1 MLNQLNIKLLLPTA
15 VVGIFFIILLL
26 IVAEMEQGTIVG
38 LLVAMVL
45 VQLGLSY
52 WQINKQVTQRLDK
65 LNHFIQL
72 VVDPDK
78 APTQPLKDDK
88 GDELAKVTNTLSD
101 FIGDLGDVISE
112 IREESERLKE
122 GAASLS
128 SHMNQSVDAVNNSTH
143 QIEQMAGS
151 IEQIAN
157 TSTVLS
163 DNADQVSQTTR
174 EVLSILQKGTDSS
187 STSQKT
193 IESFAN
199 EVSEMASDLSLLQ
212 EECARIGTVL
222 DVIRG
227 IADQTNLLA
236 LNAAIEAAR
245 AGEQGRGFAV
255 VADEVRAL
263 AHRTQES
270 TVEIQSMVEGLQE
283 KSDNAVAA
291 ISRGQGLTEDSLS
304 HSAEVVGALA
314 QIGDVFNQVE
324 SLTTQIASGTTEQ
337 QKSTASIHD
346 NMDSVVA
353 LSREINENLM
363 HVSEQAEKQHATAA
377 DVDSTLNRICV

>member
-1 MLNQLNIKLLLPTA
+1 MSNRLNIKLLLPMA
-15 VVGIFFIILLL
+15 CVGIAFVILLL
-26 IVAEMEQGTIVG
+26 IVGEMSQSATIGCIVTM
-38 LLVAMVL
+38 LV
-45 VQLGLSY
+45 VQIVASY
-52 WQINKQVTQRLDK
+52 WYSEGQLSQRLDK
-65 LNHFIQL
+65 LNDFIQL
-72 VVDPDK
+72 VIDSEK
-78 APTQPLKDDK
+78 APTAPLKDDK
-88 GDELAKVTNTLSD
+88 GDDLASIINSLSD
-101 FIGDLGDVISE
+101 FIGDLGKVITE
-112 IREESERLKE
+112 IRAESEQLKE

-128 SHMNQSVDAVNNSTH
+128 SHMTSSVESVNQSTH

-151 IEQIAN
+151 IEQIAS
-157 TSTVLS
+157 TSSVLS
-163 DNADQVSQTTR
+163 DNAGQVSETTQQ
-174 EVLSILQKGTDSS
+174 VLSILQKGTDSS
-187 STSQKT
+187 NTSQKT

-291 ISRGQGLTEDSLS
+291 ISRGQNLTEDSLS
-304 HSAEVVGALA
+304 HSAEVVDALV

-324 SLTTQIASGTTEQ
+324 SLTSQIASGTSEQ
-337 QKSTASIHD
+337 QQSTTSIHD
-346 NMDSVVA
+346 SMDSVVV
-353 LSREINENLM
+353 LSREINDNLM
-363 HVSEQAEKQHATAA
+363 HVSEQAALQHNTAK
-377 DVDSTLNRICV
+377 DVDTTLNKICV

>member
-1 MLNQLNIKLLLPTA
+1 MSNRLNIKLLLPTGC
-15 VVGIFFIILLL
+15 VGIVFILLL
-26 IVAEMEQGTIVG
+26 LMMGDMSQTATIGCV
-38 LLVAMVL
+38 VAMVII
-45 VQLGLSY
+45 QLGLSY
-52 WQINKQVTQRLDK
+52 WYSEMQLSQRLEK
-65 LNHFIQL
+65 LNSFIQL
-72 VVDPDK
+72 VIDPGK
-78 APTQPLKDDK
+78 APTAPLKDDK
-88 GDELAKVTNTLSD
+88 SDDLASITNTLSD
-101 FIGDLGDVISE
+101 FIGSLGEVVTE
-112 IREESERLKE
+112 IRAESERLKE

-128 SHMNQSVDAVNNSTH
+128 SHMGHSVNSVNDSTN

-157 TSTVLS
+157 TSSVLS
-163 DNADQVSQTTR
+163 ENAGQVSETTQQ
-174 EVLSILQKGTDSS
+174 VLSILQKGTDSS
-187 STSQKT
+187 NTSQKT

-291 ISRGQGLTEDSLS
+291 ISRGQNLTEDSLS
-304 HSAEVVGALA
+304 HSAEVVEALV

-324 SLTTQIASGTTEQ
+324 SLTSQIASGTSEQ
-337 QKSTASIHD
+337 QHSTASIHS

-353 LSREINENLM
+353 LSREINESLT
-363 HVSEQAEKQHATAA
+363 HVSEQTEIQHSTAA
-377 DVDSTLNRICV
+377 EVDNTLNKICV

>member
-1 MLNQLNIKLLLPTA
+1 MGQGTVI
-15 VVGIFFIILLL
+15 GLL
-26 IVAEMEQGTIVG
+26 I
-38 LLVAMVL
+38 AMVL
-45 VQLGLSY
+45 AQLGLSY
-52 WQINKQVTQRLDK
+52 WFTNAQVTQRLDK

-72 VVDPDK
+72 VVDPDN
-78 APTQPLKDDK
+78 APAQPLKDDK
-88 GDELAKVTNTLSD
+88 GDELANVTNSLSD

-128 SHMNQSVDAVNNSTH
+128 SHMSQSVDAVNNSTH

-163 DNADQVSQTTR
+163 DNADQVSETTR

-187 STSQKT
+187 NTSQKT

-291 ISRGQGLTEDSLS
+291 ISRGQSLTEDSLS
-304 HSAEVVGALA
+304 HSAEVVGALT

-337 QKSTASIHD
+337 QHSTASIHD

-353 LSREINENLM
+353 LSREINENLSQ
-363 HVSEQAEKQHATAA
+363 VSEQAEKQHATAA
-377 DVDSTLNRICV
+377 EVDNTLNRICV